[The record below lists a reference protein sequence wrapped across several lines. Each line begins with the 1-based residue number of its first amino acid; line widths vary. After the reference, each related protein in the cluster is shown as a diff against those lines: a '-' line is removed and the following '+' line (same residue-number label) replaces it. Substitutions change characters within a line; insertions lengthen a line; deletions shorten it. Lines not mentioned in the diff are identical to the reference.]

1 MFKTRKEEEAY
12 RAEINRLRLESYA
25 AQQSTIAEAPFAK
38 LSKLIKSGDRFSH
51 HWQAMKAKY
60 GNISIKYE
68 VAYHPWGNK
77 YGYVSKVESAD
88 GREWRGT
95 EGAENG
101 NVTAS
106 IHGPRP

>member
-1 MFKTRKEEEAY
+1 MTFKTREEENAY
-12 RAEINRLRLESYA
+12 RIEMNRLRQEAYTAHQA
-25 AQQSTIAEAPFAK
+25 AIADAHFTK

-51 HWQAMKAKY
+51 HWQAMKAEY

-77 YGYVSKVESAD
+77 YGYVSKVKAAD

-95 EGAENG
+95 EGRSANG
-101 NVTAS
+101 GITAV
-106 IHGPRP
+106 IQM